1 MQPLNLDA
9 PISPGALPGLGLGDL
24 LVWAPV
30 IEELIAAVTRAIAAG
45 GTVSAPPI
53 PISIHG
59 RHVTLDLKA
68 TVAP

>member
-9 PISPGALPGLGLGDL
+9 PVHPGALPGLGLGDL

-45 GTVSAPPI
+45 GTVSSPPI
-53 PISIHG
+53 PIKIHG
-59 RHVTLDLKA
+59 RHVSLELTA
-68 TVAP
+68 TVGP